1 MPKMKTNSGAK
12 KRTKLTGTGRIKRE
26 KAYSS
31 HILTSKTRKRKRSLR
46 QSTVVHTADEK
57 NMKRLLALC

>member
-12 KRTKLTGTGRIKRE
+12 KRTKLTGSGRIKRE
-26 KAYSS
+26 KAFGN

-46 QSTVVHTADEK
+46 QSTLVSDADEK
-57 NMKRLLALC
+57 SMKRLLCLR